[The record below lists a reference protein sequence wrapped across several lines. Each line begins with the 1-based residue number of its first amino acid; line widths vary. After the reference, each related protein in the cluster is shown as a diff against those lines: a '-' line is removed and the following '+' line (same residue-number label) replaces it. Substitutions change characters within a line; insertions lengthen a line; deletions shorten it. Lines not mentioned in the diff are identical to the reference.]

1 MDEGLRMALGLALG
15 LVILVLMITK
25 TKIHVFLAV
34 IICSIFIG
42 LFGGM
47 GQEDVIASIT
57 KGFGNSLSSI
67 GIIIGFGVMLGHP
80 GDGQHVHQDIW
91 KKQGGGSA
99 GNLRV

>member
-34 IICSIFIG
+34 IICSILIG

-47 GQEDVIASIT
+47 GPVSYT
-57 KGFGNSLSSI
+57 HLTLPTNSL
-67 GIIIGFGVMLGHP
+67 V
-80 GDGQHVHQDIW
+80 
-91 KKQGGGSA
+91 
-99 GNLRV
+99 

>member
-34 IICSIFIG
+34 IICSILIG

-57 KGFGNSLSSI
+57 KGSAIPSAASASS
-67 GIIIGFGVMLGHP
+67 
-80 GDGQHVHQDIW
+80 
-91 KKQGGGSA
+91 SA
-99 GNLRV
+99 SA

>member
-1 MDEGLRMALGLALG
+1 MDEGLRMALGLELG

-67 GIIIGFGVMLGHP
+67 GIIIGFCVML
-80 GDGQHVHQDIW
+80 
-91 KKQGGGSA
+91 
-99 GNLRV
+99 